1 MNISF
6 DWLKEYVDIEDMTP
20 QELDDLLTFSGLEVD
35 SMEKVETIKGGLEHV
50 VIAQVLTC
58 EPHPDSDHLHLTT
71 VDVRG
76 ERPLNIVCGAPN
88 VAAGQKVVCAQIGTK
103 IYTSDTEYYEIKKG
117 KLRGAVSEG
126 MLCAADELQLGTDHA
141 GIMVLPDDAPV
152 GMPAK
157 EYFHVKDDCLLEV
170 AITANRMDAI
180 SHIGVARDVVAVRN
194 TREGKQLKIKWP
206 EIAECVNAST
216 CKCVSADA
224 PASNTITQSHDN
236 AIRVTVE
243 DPDLCPRYTG
253 ITLRGVKVGE
263 SPEWLQNRLRT
274 VGLRPIN
281 NVVDVTNF
289 VMMEVGQPLHAF
301 DADQIAGGHV
311 IVKTLPQGTKFVT
324 LDGVERTLDQRDLM
338 ICNEQEGMCIAG
350 VFGGL
355 KSGVTMETKNVFLEC
370 AFFNPVSIRKTSQR
384 HTLKTDASYRYE
396 RTCDPNITEWALR
409 RAVKLIRELAG
420 GEICGQMIDI
430 YPNKIERPTVE
441 VNFRR
446 MFDLIGQ
453 DIPLEAVRTA
463 LTSLDIE
470 IVNETAD
477 GMTLRV
483 PTCKADVTRECD
495 IVEEIMRIYGY
506 NNITF
511 DERLNSCLSY
521 GRKPNPAKLKNA
533 AADYLT
539 DNGFSEIMNNS
550 LTKGEYYEDNA
561 DFPADRC
568 VQIINPL
575 SKELNVMRQT
585 LLYSGLECIAR
596 NINYRILDQKL
607 YEFGRSYCVN
617 ASMCKCVSDGA
628 SATNALTQSNDN
640 AITDVTKRF
649 TETEHVSIFM
659 TGNMTPESWKTK
671 PAEVDF
677 YYLKSYVMTLLQR
690 MRVNMGRVEMVP
702 TQYKFFAEGLD
713 IVQRDSKKLL
723 GTLGR
728 IGRETLKKMDI
739 KQPVFYADL
748 NWTLLLK
755 QYPTKE
761 VQYQEVAK
769 FPEVR
774 RDLALVL
781 RKDITFAQVEQAAL
795 QCEKKL
801 LKSVSL
807 FDVYEGKGITEGF
820 KSYAVSFILQDK
832 DKTLNDKQIES
843 TMAKIQKTLETQLG
857 AKIRG

>member
-71 VDVRG
+71 VDVGG

-157 EYFHVKDDCLLEV
+157 EYFHVQDDYLLEV

-194 TREGKQLKIKWP
+194 TREGMQLQIKWP
-206 EIAECVNAST
+206 EVDGSVC
-216 CKCVSADA
+216 C
-224 PASNTITQSHDN
+224 NTVATN
-236 AIRVTVE
+236 PKEAIRVTVE

-253 ITLRGVKVGE
+253 ITLRGVRVGE

-281 NVVDVTNF
+281 NIVDVTNF

-301 DADQIAGGHV
+301 DADKIAGGHV
-311 IVKTLPQGTKFVT
+311 VVKTLPQGTKFVT
-324 LDGVERTLDQRDLM
+324 LDGVERTLDARDLM
-338 ICNEQEGMCIAG
+338 ICDQNEGMCIAG
-350 VFGGL
+350 VFGGQ
-355 KSGVTMETKNVFLEC
+355 KSGVSIETTNVFLES

-384 HTLKTDASYRYE
+384 HGLKTDASYRYE

-409 RAVKLIRELAG
+409 RAVKLIREVAG
-420 GEICGQMIDI
+420 GEVCGSMVDL
-430 YPNKIERPTVE
+430 YTKPIERPTVE

-453 DIPLEAVRTA
+453 DIPLDAVRTA
-463 LTSLDIE
+463 LRSLDIE
-470 IVNETAD
+470 IVREDAD

-506 NNITF
+506 NNIHIGTTV
-511 DERLNSCLSY
+511 NSCLSY
-521 GRKPNPAKLKNA
+521 GKKPDPRKLKNA
-533 AADYLT
+533 VSDYLT
-539 DNGFSEIMNNS
+539 AGGFNEIMNNS
-550 LTKGEYYEDNA
+550 LTKSEYYEDSL
-561 DFPADRC
+561 DFPADHC
-568 VQIINPL
+568 IHIINPL

-596 NINYRILDQKL
+596 NINFRILDQKL
-607 YEFGRSYCVN
+607 YEYGHCYV
-617 ASMCKCVSDGA
+617 K
-628 SATNALTQSNDN
+628 
-640 AITDVTKRF
+640 TDEAANQELPVTKRF
-649 TETEHVSIFM
+649 SETEHVSIFL
-659 TGNMTPESWKTK
+659 TGNMTPESWKMK
-671 PAEVDF
+671 PAETDF
-677 YYLKSYVMTLLQR
+677 FYLKAYVMDILHR
-690 MRVNMGRVEMVP
+690 MRVNMGRVDMVP
-702 TQYKFFAEGLD
+702 TQYRFFAEGLD
-713 IVQRDSKKLL
+713 IVQRDSRKLL

-728 IGRETLKKMDI
+728 ISRDTLKRFDI

-755 QYPTKE
+755 GYPTKE

-774 RDLALVL
+774 RDLALIL
-781 RKDITFAQVEQAAL
+781 KKDVTFATIEQAAM

-801 LKSVSL
+801 LKRVSL
-807 FDVYEGKGITEGF
+807 FDVYEGKGIADGF

-857 AKIRG
+857 AKVRG

>member
-71 VDVRG
+71 VDVGG

-194 TREGKQLKIKWP
+194 TREGKHLSIKWP
-206 EIAECVNAST
+206 EVDGLVCCNSVATNPKE
-216 CKCVSADA
+216 
-224 PASNTITQSHDN
+224 

-243 DPDLCPRYTG
+243 EPELCPRYTG
-253 ITLRGVKVGE
+253 ITLRNVKVGE

-281 NVVDVTNF
+281 NIVDVTNF

-301 DADQIAGGHV
+301 DADKIAGGHV
-311 IVKTLPQGTKFVT
+311 IVKRLPQGTKFVT
-324 LDGVERTLDQRDLM
+324 LDGVERTLDARDLM
-338 ICNEQEGMCIAG
+338 ICDENEGMCIAG
-350 VFGGL
+350 VFGGQ
-355 KSGVTMETKNVFLEC
+355 KSGVSMETTNVFLES

-420 GEICGQMIDI
+420 GNICGQMVDL

-446 MFDLIGQ
+446 MFDLVGQ

-470 IVNETAD
+470 IVNETAE

-506 NNITF
+506 NNIHIGTTV
-511 DERLNSCLSY
+511 NSCLSY
-521 GRKPNPAKLKNA
+521 GKKPDPRKLKNA
-533 AADYLT
+533 VSDYLT

-550 LTKGEYYEDNA
+550 LTKSEYYEENP

-568 VQIINPL
+568 IPIINPL

-596 NINYRILDQKL
+596 NINYKIHDQKL
-607 YEFGRSYCVN
+607 YEFGRSYRKSDLSDLSD
-617 ASMCKCVSDGA
+617 ASD
-628 SATNALTQSNDN
+628 LP
-640 AITDVTKRF
+640 VTKRF
-649 TETEHVSIFM
+649 SETEHVSIFM
-659 TGNMTPESWKTK
+659 TGNMTPESWKMK
-671 PAEVDF
+671 PAEADF
-677 YYLKSYVMTLLQR
+677 FYLKAYVMDILHR

-723 GTLGR
+723 GTIGR

-755 QYPTKE
+755 GYPTKE

-774 RDLALVL
+774 RDLALIL
-781 RKDITFAQVEQAAL
+781 KKDVTFAAIEQAAL

-801 LKSVSL
+801 LKSVNL
-807 FDVYEGKGITEGF
+807 FDVYEGKGIADGF

-832 DKTLNDKQIES
+832 DKTLNDKQIET
-843 TMAKIQKTLETQLG
+843 TMAKIQKNLETQLG

>member
-71 VDVRG
+71 VDVGG

-194 TREGKQLKIKWP
+194 TREGKHLKIKWP
-206 EIAECVNAST
+206 EVA
-216 CKCVSADA
+216 ADLTPKA
-224 PASNTITQSHDN
+224 AGEPVK
-236 AIRVTVE
+236 VTVE
-243 DPDLCPRYTG
+243 EPELCPRYTG
-253 ITLRGVKVGE
+253 ITLRNVKVGE

-281 NVVDVTNF
+281 NIVDVTNF

-301 DADQIAGGHV
+301 DADKIGGGHV
-311 IVKTLPQGTKFVT
+311 VVKRLPQGTKFVT
-324 LDGVERTLDQRDLM
+324 LDGVERTLDARDLM
-338 ICNEQEGMCIAG
+338 ICDENEGMCIAG
-350 VFGGL
+350 VFGGQ
-355 KSGVTMETKNVFLEC
+355 KSGVSMETTNVFLES

-420 GEICGQMIDI
+420 GDICGQMVDL
-430 YPNKIERPTVE
+430 YPKKIERPTVE

-446 MFDLIGQ
+446 MFDLVGQ

-470 IVNETAD
+470 IVREDAE
-477 GMTLRV
+477 GMTLKV

-506 NNITF
+506 NNIHIGTTV
-511 DERLNSCLSY
+511 NSCLSY
-521 GRKPNPAKLKNA
+521 GKKPDPRKLKNA
-533 AADYLT
+533 VSDYLT

-550 LTKGEYYEDNA
+550 LTKSEYYDENP

-568 VQIINPL
+568 IPIINPL

-596 NINYRILDQKL
+596 NINYKIHDQKL
-607 YEFGRSYCVN
+607 YEFGRSYV
-617 ASMCKCVSDGA
+617 K
-628 SATNALTQSNDN
+628 
-640 AITDVTKRF
+640 TDEAANQELPVTKRF
-649 TETEHVSIFM
+649 NETEHVSIFL
-659 TGNMTPESWKTK
+659 TGSMTPESWKMK
-671 PAEVDF
+671 PAEADF
-677 YYLKSYVMTLLQR
+677 FYLKAYVMDILHR

-723 GTLGR
+723 GTIGR

-739 KQPVFYADL
+739 KQPVYYADL

-755 QYPTKE
+755 SYPTKE
-761 VQYQEVAK
+761 VLYQEVAK

-774 RDLALVL
+774 RDLALIL
-781 RKDITFAQVEQAAL
+781 KKDVTFAAIEQAAM

-801 LKSVSL
+801 LKRVSL
-807 FDVYEGKGITEGF
+807 FDVYEGKGIADGF
-820 KSYAVSFILQDK
+820 KSYAVSFILQDR
-832 DKTLNDKQIES
+832 DKTLNDKMIES
-843 TMAKIQKTLETQLG
+843 AMAKIQKTLEAQLG
-857 AKIRG
+857 AKVRG

>member
-6 DWLKEYVDIEDMTP
+6 DWLKEYVDLGDMTP
-20 QELDDLLTFSGLEVD
+20 EQLDDLLTFSGLEVD

-71 VDVRG
+71 VDVGG

-88 VAAGQKVVCAQIGTK
+88 VAVGQKVVCAQIGTK

-141 GIMVLPDDAPV
+141 GIMVLPDDATV
-152 GMPAK
+152 GVPAK
-157 EYFHVKDDCLLEV
+157 EYFHVQDDYLLEV

-206 EIAECVNAST
+206 EVAELVPPEGGTA
-216 CKCVSADA
+216 VH
-224 PASNTITQSHDN
+224 P
-236 AIRVTVE
+236 IRVTVE
-243 DPDLCPRYTG
+243 EPDLCPRYTG
-253 ITLRGVKVGE
+253 ITLRGVRVGE
-263 SPEWLQNRLRT
+263 SPEWLQNRLRS

-301 DADQIAGGHV
+301 DADKIGGGHV
-311 IVKTLPQGTKFVT
+311 IVKRLPQGTRFVT
-324 LDGVERTLDQRDLM
+324 LDGVERELDQRDLM
-338 ICNEQEGMCIAG
+338 ICDENEGMCIAG

-355 KSGVTMETKNVFLEC
+355 KSGTTMETKNVFLES
-370 AFFNPVSIRKTSQR
+370 AYFNPVSIRKTSQR

-409 RAVKLIRELAG
+409 RAVKLIQGLAG
-420 GEICGQMIDI
+420 GEICGQMVDL
-430 YPNKIERPTVE
+430 YPKKIERPTVE

-446 MFDLIGQ
+446 MFDLVGQ
-453 DIPLEAVRTA
+453 DIPMETVRTA

-470 IVNETAD
+470 IVREDAD

-506 NNITF
+506 NNIHIGSTV
-511 DERLNSCLSY
+511 NSCLAYS
-521 GRKPNPAKLKNA
+521 RKPDVRKLKNA
-533 AADYLT
+533 VSDYLT
-539 DNGFSEIMNNS
+539 DNGFCEIMNNS
-550 LTKGEYYEDNA
+550 LTKGEYYDDNP
-561 DFPADRC
+561 DFPAAAC

-596 NINYRILDQKL
+596 NINVRIHDQKL
-607 YEFGRSYCVN
+607 YEFGRGYQ
-617 ASMCKCVSDGA
+617 KSDL
-628 SATNALTQSNDN
+628 SDQSD
-640 AITDVTKRF
+640 TSDLPVTKKY
-649 TETEHVSIFM
+649 TETEHISIFL
-659 TGNMTPESWKTK
+659 TGNMTPESWKMK
-671 PAEVDF
+671 AAETDF
-677 YYLKSYVMTLLQR
+677 FYLKAYVMDILHR

-702 TQYKFFAEGLD
+702 TQYKFFAEGID
-713 IVQRDSKKLL
+713 IVQKDSKKVL
-723 GTLGR
+723 GTIGR
-728 IGRETLKKMDI
+728 IGSQTLKRMDI
-739 KQPVFYADL
+739 KQTVYYADL

-761 VQYQEVAK
+761 VLYQEVPK

-774 RDLALVL
+774 RDLALIL
-781 RKDITFAQVEQAAL
+781 HKDVTFAQIEQAAM

-801 LKSVSL
+801 LKSINL
-807 FDVYEGKGITEGF
+807 FDVYEGKGIAEGF

-832 DKTLNDKQIES
+832 EKTLNDKLIEA
-843 TMAKIQKTLETQLG
+843 TMSKIQKALETQLG

>member
-35 SMEKVETIKGGLEHV
+35 SKEKVETIKGGLEHV

-71 VDVRG
+71 VDVGG

-157 EYFHVKDDCLLEV
+157 EYFHVQDDWLFEV

-194 TREGKQLKIKWP
+194 TREGKQLKIQWP
-206 EIAECVNAST
+206 E
-216 CKCVSADA
+216 A
-224 PASNTITQSHDN
+224 PEFPVTPDCPE
-236 AIRVTVE
+236 AIKVTVE
-243 DPDLCPRYTG
+243 DANLCPRYTG
-253 ITLRGVKVGE
+253 ITLRNVKVGE

-301 DADQIAGGHV
+301 DADQITGGHV

-324 LDGVERTLDQRDLM
+324 LDGVERTLDARDLM
-338 ICNEQEGMCIAG
+338 ICNEEEGMCIAG

-355 KSGVTMETKNVFLEC
+355 KSGTTVETKNVFLES

-396 RTCDPNITEWALR
+396 RTCDPNITVWALR
-409 RAVKLIRELAG
+409 RAVKLIQELAG
-420 GEICGQMIDI
+420 GEICGQMVDL
-430 YPNKIERPTVE
+430 YPKPIERPTVE

-446 MFDLIGQ
+446 MFDLVGQ

-470 IVNETAD
+470 IVREDAE
-477 GMTLRV
+477 GMTLKV

-506 NNITF
+506 NNIHIGDTV
-511 DERLNSCLSY
+511 NSCLSY
-521 GRKPNPAKLKNA
+521 GKKPDPRKLKNA
-533 AADYLT
+533 VSDYLT

-550 LTKGEYYEDNA
+550 LTKSEYYDENP
-561 DFPADRC
+561 DFAADRC
-568 VQIINPL
+568 IPIINPL

-596 NINYRILDQKL
+596 NINFRILDQKL
-607 YEFGRSYCVN
+607 YEFGRSYVKAGDSGN
-617 ASMCKCVSDGA
+617 SGDSGEE
-628 SATNALTQSNDN
+628 LP
-640 AITDVTKRF
+640 VTKRF
-649 TETEHVSIFM
+649 SETEHVSIFM
-659 TGNMTPESWKTK
+659 TGNMTPESWKMK
-671 PAEVDF
+671 SAETDF
-677 YYLKSYVMTLLQR
+677 FYLKAYVMDILHR
-690 MRVNMGRVEMVP
+690 MRVNMGRIEMVP

-713 IVQRDSKKLL
+713 IIQRDSKKLL
-723 GTLGR
+723 GTIGR
-728 IGRETLKKMDI
+728 IGRETLKRMDI
-739 KQPVFYADL
+739 KQPVYYADL

-774 RDLALVL
+774 RDLALIL
-781 RKDITFAQVEQAAL
+781 RKDVTFAQVEQAAM

-801 LKSVSL
+801 LKRVSL
-807 FDVYEGKGITEGF
+807 FDVYEGKGIADGF
-820 KSYAVSFILQDK
+820 KSYAVSFILQDR
-832 DKTLNDKQIES
+832 DKTLNDKQIEA

>member
-20 QELDDLLTFSGLEVD
+20 QKLDDLLTFSGLEVD

-71 VDVRG
+71 VDVGG

-141 GIMVLPDDAPV
+141 GIMVLPDNAPV

-194 TREGKQLKIKWP
+194 TREGKHLAIKWP
-206 EIAECVNAST
+206 EVESGEWKVESD
-216 CKCVSADA
+216 K
-224 PASNTITQSHDN
+224 

-243 DPDLCPRYTG
+243 EPELCPRYTG
-253 ITLRGVKVGE
+253 ITLRNVKVGE

-301 DADQIAGGHV
+301 DADKIGGGHV
-311 IVKTLPQGTKFVT
+311 VVKRLPQGTKFVT
-324 LDGVERTLDQRDLM
+324 LDGVERTLDARDLM
-338 ICNEQEGMCIAG
+338 ICDENEGMCIAG
-350 VFGGL
+350 VFGGQ
-355 KSGVTMETKNVFLEC
+355 KSGVSMETTNVFLES

-420 GEICGQMIDI
+420 GDICGQMVDL
-430 YPNKIERPTVE
+430 YPKKIERPTVE

-446 MFDLIGQ
+446 MFDLVGQ

-470 IVNETAD
+470 IVREDAE
-477 GMTLRV
+477 GMTLKV

-506 NNITF
+506 NNIHIGTTV
-511 DERLNSCLSY
+511 NSCLSY
-521 GRKPNPAKLKNA
+521 GKKPDPRKLKNA
-533 AADYLT
+533 VSDYLT

-550 LTKGEYYEDNA
+550 LTKSEYYDENP

-568 VQIINPL
+568 IPIINPL

-596 NINYRILDQKL
+596 NINYKIHDQKL
-607 YEFGRSYCVN
+607 YEFGRSYV
-617 ASMCKCVSDGA
+617 K
-628 SATNALTQSNDN
+628 
-640 AITDVTKRF
+640 TDEAANQGLPVTKRF
-649 TETEHVSIFM
+649 NETEHVSIFL
-659 TGNMTPESWKTK
+659 TGNMTPESWKMK
-671 PAEVDF
+671 PAEADF
-677 YYLKSYVMTLLQR
+677 FYLKAYVMDILHR

-713 IVQRDSKKLL
+713 IVQKDSKKLL
-723 GTLGR
+723 GTIGR

-739 KQPVFYADL
+739 KQPVYYADL

-755 QYPTKE
+755 GYPTKE

-774 RDLALVL
+774 RDLALIL
-781 RKDITFAQVEQAAL
+781 KKDVTFAAIEQAAM

-801 LKSVSL
+801 LKRVSL
-807 FDVYEGKGITEGF
+807 FDVYEGKGIADGF

-857 AKIRG
+857 AKVRG

>member
-6 DWLKEYVDIEDMTP
+6 DWLKEYVDLGDMTP
-20 QELDDLLTFSGLEVD
+20 EQLDDLLTFSGLEVD
-35 SMEKVETIKGGLEHV
+35 GKEKVETIKGGLEHV

-71 VDVRG
+71 VDVG
-76 ERPLNIVCGAPN
+76 TGTPLNIVCGAPN

-157 EYFHVKDDCLLEV
+157 EYFNVKDDWLFEV

-194 TREGKQLKIKWP
+194 TREGKQLKIQWP
-206 EIAECVNAST
+206 EVAEDLTPTA
-216 CKCVSADA
+216 KGE
-224 PASNTITQSHDN
+224 
-236 AIRVTVE
+236 AIKVTVE
-243 DPDLCPRYTG
+243 DANLCPRYTG
-253 ITLRGVKVGE
+253 ITLRNVKVGE

-301 DADQIAGGHV
+301 DADQITGGHV

-324 LDGVERTLDQRDLM
+324 LDGVERTLDARDLM

-355 KSGVTMETKNVFLEC
+355 KSGTTMETKNVFLES

-409 RAVKLIRELAG
+409 RAVKLIQELAG
-420 GEICGQMIDI
+420 GEICGQMVDL
-430 YPNKIERPTVE
+430 YPKPIERPTVE

-446 MFDLIGQ
+446 MFDLVGQ

-470 IVNETAD
+470 IVNETAE
-477 GMTLRV
+477 GMTLKV

-506 NNITF
+506 NNIHIGETV
-511 DERLNSCLSY
+511 NSCLSY
-521 GRKPNPAKLKNA
+521 GKKPDPRKLKNA
-533 AADYLT
+533 VSDYLT

-550 LTKGEYYEDNA
+550 LTKSEYYDENP
-561 DFPADRC
+561 DFAADRC
-568 VQIINPL
+568 IPIINPL

-596 NINYRILDQKL
+596 NINFRILDQKL
-607 YEFGRSYCVN
+607 YEYGRSYV
-617 ASMCKCVSDGA
+617 K
-628 SATNALTQSNDN
+628 
-640 AITDVTKRF
+640 TDEAANQELPVTKRF

-659 TGNMTPESWKTK
+659 TGNMTPESWKMK
-671 PAEVDF
+671 AAETDF
-677 YYLKSYVMTLLQR
+677 FYLKAYIIDILHRT
-690 MRVNMGRVEMVP
+690 RVNMGRIEMVP
-702 TQYKFFAEGLD
+702 TTAKYFAEGLD
-713 IVQRDSKKLL
+713 IIQRDSKKLL

-739 KQPVFYADL
+739 KQPVYYADL

-781 RKDITFAQVEQAAL
+781 RKDVSFAQVEQAAL

-832 DKTLNDKQIES
+832 DKTLADKQIES

>member
-71 VDVRG
+71 VDVGKG
-76 ERPLNIVCGAPN
+76 EPLHIVCGAPN

-103 IYTSDTEYYEIKKG
+103 IYTSNSSAGGPATEYYEIKKG

-126 MLCAADELQLGTDHA
+126 MLCAADELQLGSDHA

-157 EYFHVKDDCLLEV
+157 EYFHVEDDHLLEV
-170 AITANRMDAI
+170 AITANRMDAC

-194 TREGKQLKIKWP
+194 TREGKNLAIKWP
-206 EIAECVNAST
+206 EVESGEWKVESD
-216 CKCVSADA
+216 K
-224 PASNTITQSHDN
+224 

-243 DPDLCPRYTG
+243 EPELCPRYTG
-253 ITLRGVKVGE
+253 ITLRGVEVKD
-263 SPEWLQNRLRT
+263 SPEWLQKRLRT

-281 NVVDVTNF
+281 NIVDVTNF

-301 DADQIAGGHV
+301 DADRIGGGHV
-311 IVKTLPQGTKFVT
+311 IVKRLPQGTKFTT
-324 LDGVERTLDQRDLM
+324 LDGVERELDARDLM
-338 ICNEQEGMCIAG
+338 ICDEQEGMCIAG
-350 VFGGL
+350 VFGGQ
-355 KSGVTMETKNVFLEC
+355 KSGVTHETRNVFLES
-370 AFFNPVSIRKTSQR
+370 AYFNPVSIRKTSQR

-396 RTCDPNITEWALR
+396 RGCDPNITEWALR

-420 GEICGQMIDI
+420 GEVCGPMVDM
-430 YPNKIERPTVE
+430 YPKKIEKAEVTV
-441 VNFRR
+441 NYRR
-446 MFDLIGQ
+446 MFDLIGK
-453 DIPLEAVRTA
+453 DIPMEAVHTSLR
-463 LTSLDIE
+463 SLDIE
-470 IVNETAD
+470 IVHEDTE

-483 PTCKADVTRECD
+483 PTMKCDVTRECD

-521 GRKPNPAKLKNA
+521 GRKPDPLKLKNA
-533 AADYLT
+533 VSDYLT
-539 DNGFSEIMNNS
+539 YNGFSEIMNNS
-550 LTKGEYYEDNA
+550 LTKSEYYDSNS
-561 DFPADRC
+561 DFPAERC

-585 LLYSGLECIAR
+585 LLYSGLEVIAR

-607 YEFGRSYCVN
+607 YEFGRSYVKN
-617 ASMCKCVSDGA
+617 EVDDD
-628 SATNALTQSNDN
+628 TLP
-640 AITDVTKRF
+640 VTKRF
-649 TETEHVSIFM
+649 TETQHVSLFL
-659 TGNMTPESWKTK
+659 TGKMMPENWKVV
-671 PAEVDF
+671 AADSDF
-677 YYLKSYVMTLLQR
+677 YYLKAHLTNILKR
-690 MRVNMGRVEMVP
+690 MRVNMGRVEVKP
-702 TQYKFFAEGLD
+702 TESKYFAEGLD
-713 IVQRDSKKLL
+713 YVMRDSKK
-723 GTLGR
+723 TLCS
-728 IGRETLKKMDI
+728 IGRLSRELLKRMDI
-739 KQPVFYADL
+739 KQEVVYADL
-748 NWTLLLK
+748 NWDLLLK
-755 QYPTKE
+755 QYPAKE
-761 VQYQEVAK
+761 VLYEEVAK

-774 RDLALVL
+774 RDLALIL
-781 RKDITFAQVEQAAL
+781 KKDVTFAAIEQAAM

-801 LKSVSL
+801 LKRVSL
-807 FDVYEGKGITEGF
+807 FDVYEGKGITEGM

-843 TMAKIQKTLETQLG
+843 TMTKIQKTLETQLG
-857 AKIRG
+857 AKVRG

>member
-71 VDVRG
+71 VDVGG

-88 VAAGQKVVCAQIGTK
+88 VAAGQKVVCAMIGTK
-103 IYTSDTEYYEIKKG
+103 IYTSNSSAGGPATEYYEIKKG

-194 TREGKQLKIKWP
+194 TREGKQLSIKWP
-206 EIAECVNAST
+206 ETLELPELPDN
-216 CKCVSADA
+216 
-224 PASNTITQSHDN
+224 PA

-243 DPDLCPRYTG
+243 EPELCPRYTG
-253 ITLRGVKVGE
+253 ITLRNVKVGE

-281 NVVDVTNF
+281 NIVDVTNF

-301 DADQIAGGHV
+301 DADKIGGGHV
-311 IVKTLPQGTKFVT
+311 VVKRLPQGTKFVT
-324 LDGVERTLDQRDLM
+324 LDGVERTLDARDLM
-338 ICNEQEGMCIAG
+338 ICDENEGMCIAG
-350 VFGGL
+350 VFGGQ
-355 KSGVTMETKNVFLEC
+355 KSGVSMETTNVFLES

-420 GEICGQMIDI
+420 GDICGQMVDL

-446 MFDLIGQ
+446 MFDLVGQ

-470 IVNETAD
+470 IVREDAE

-506 NNITF
+506 NNIHIGTTV
-511 DERLNSCLSY
+511 NSCLSY
-521 GRKPNPAKLKNA
+521 GKKPDPRKLKNA
-533 AADYLT
+533 VSDYLT

-550 LTKGEYYEDNA
+550 LTKSEYYDENP

-568 VQIINPL
+568 IPIINPL

-596 NINYRILDQKL
+596 NINYKIHDQKL
-607 YEFGRSYCVN
+607 YEFGRSYV
-617 ASMCKCVSDGA
+617 K
-628 SATNALTQSNDN
+628 
-640 AITDVTKRF
+640 TDEAANQELPVTKRF
-649 TETEHVSIFM
+649 NETEHVSIFL
-659 TGNMTPESWKTK
+659 TGNMTPESWKMK
-671 PAEVDF
+671 PAEADF
-677 YYLKSYVMTLLQR
+677 FYLKAYVMDILHR

-723 GTLGR
+723 GTIGR
-728 IGRETLKKMDI
+728 IGRETLKRMDI
-739 KQPVFYADL
+739 KQPVYYADL

-755 QYPTKE
+755 GYPTKE

-774 RDLALVL
+774 RDLALIL
-781 RKDITFAQVEQAAL
+781 KKDVTFAAIEQAAM

-801 LKSVSL
+801 LKRVSL
-807 FDVYEGKGITEGF
+807 FDVYEGKGITEGM

-832 DKTLNDKQIES
+832 DKTLNDKQIEA

-857 AKIRG
+857 AKVRG

>member
-20 QELDDLLTFSGLEVD
+20 QQLDDLLTFSGLEVD

-71 VDVRG
+71 VDVGG

-141 GIMVLPDDAPV
+141 GIMVLSDDAPV

-206 EIAECVNAST
+206 E
-216 CKCVSADA
+216 A
-224 PASNTITQSHDN
+224 PELPELPDSPE

-243 DPDLCPRYTG
+243 EPELCPRYTG
-253 ITLRGVKVGE
+253 ITLRNVKVGE

-281 NVVDVTNF
+281 NIVDVTNF

-301 DADQIAGGHV
+301 DADKIGGGHV
-311 IVKTLPQGTKFVT
+311 VVKRLPQGTKFVT
-324 LDGVERTLDQRDLM
+324 LDGVERTLDARDLM
-338 ICNEQEGMCIAG
+338 ICDENEGMCIAG
-350 VFGGL
+350 VFGGQ
-355 KSGVTMETKNVFLEC
+355 KSGVSMETTNVFLES

-420 GEICGQMIDI
+420 GDICGQMVDL
-430 YPNKIERPTVE
+430 YPKKIERPTVE

-446 MFDLIGQ
+446 MFDLVGQ

-470 IVNETAD
+470 IVREDAE
-477 GMTLRV
+477 GMTLKV

-506 NNITF
+506 NNIHIGTTV
-511 DERLNSCLSY
+511 NSCLSY
-521 GRKPNPAKLKNA
+521 GKKPDPRKLKNA
-533 AADYLT
+533 VSDYLT

-550 LTKGEYYEDNA
+550 LTKSEYYDENP

-568 VQIINPL
+568 IPIINPL

-596 NINYRILDQKL
+596 NINYKIHDQKL
-607 YEFGRSYCVN
+607 YEFGRSYV
-617 ASMCKCVSDGA
+617 K
-628 SATNALTQSNDN
+628 
-640 AITDVTKRF
+640 TDEAANQELPVTKRF
-649 TETEHVSIFM
+649 NETEHVSIFL
-659 TGNMTPESWKTK
+659 TGNMTPESWKQK
-671 PAEVDF
+671 SPESDF
-677 YYLKSYVMTLLQR
+677 FYLKSYVMTILQR
-690 MRVNMGRVEMVP
+690 MRVNMGRVEVVP

-713 IVQRDSKKLL
+713 IVLKDSKKLL
-723 GTLGR
+723 GTLGTL
-728 IGRETLKKMDI
+728 GRETLKRMDI

-755 QYPTKE
+755 GYPTKE

-774 RDLALVL
+774 RDLALIL
-781 RKDITFAQVEQAAL
+781 KKDVTFAAIEQAAM

-801 LKSVSL
+801 LKRVSL
-807 FDVYEGKGITEGF
+807 FDVYEGKGIADGF

-832 DKTLNDKQIES
+832 DKTLNDKQIET

-857 AKIRG
+857 AKVRG